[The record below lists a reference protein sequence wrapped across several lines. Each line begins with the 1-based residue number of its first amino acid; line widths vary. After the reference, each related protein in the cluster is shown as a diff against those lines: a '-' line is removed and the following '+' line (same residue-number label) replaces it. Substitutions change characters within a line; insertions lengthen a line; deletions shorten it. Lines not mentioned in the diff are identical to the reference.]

1 MRVLV
6 TGGAGFIG
14 SHIVDTLLTSGHEVL
29 VVDDLSTGRRDNVSG
44 AAELVDLD
52 VADPAI
58 SKLMMDFRPE
68 VVSHCAAQVSVTASM
83 DDPVHDARIN
93 ILGGT
98 NVALATIAAG
108 CSELLYINTGGALYG
123 TPDYSP
129 CDEDHPIRPISGYGL
144 SKWVS
149 ELYLRL
155 LIPDSMRLK
164 VLRLANVYG
173 PRQIA
178 SGEAG
183 VVAVFAERLSRGQ
196 EATIFGDGEQTRDFV
211 FVSDVARAHQLA
223 LEANESLT
231 VNIGTGEAISVNT
244 LFSVMAAHTGYTLRP
259 VYEAERPGEIKH
271 MVLDAKRANRLLGW
285 TPHTSLQDGLRE
297 TLAWTGA
304 RLV

>member
-1 MRVLV
+1 MRILV

-14 SHIVDTLLTSGHEVL
+14 SHIVGNLLMRGDEVL

-44 AAELVDLD
+44 AAELVALD
-52 VADPAI
+52 VADPAL
-58 SKLMMDFRPE
+58 SKLMMDFRPQ
-68 VVSHCAAQVSVTASM
+68 VVSHCAAQVSVTVSM
-83 DDPVHDARIN
+83 DDPALDARIN
-93 ILGGT
+93 ILGGI
-98 NVALATIAAG
+98 NVALAAIAAG
-108 CSELLYINTGGALYG
+108 CSEFLYINTGGALYG
-123 TPDYSP
+123 TPDYMP

-144 SKWVS
+144 SKWVL
-149 ELYLRL
+149 ELYLKL

-196 EATIFGDGEQTRDFV
+196 EVSIFGDGEQTRDFV

-223 LEANESLT
+223 LEASESLT

-244 LFSVMAAHTGYTLRP
+244 LFSVMAAHTGYALRP
-259 VYEAERPGEIKH
+259 VYAAERPGEIKH

-285 TPHTSLQDGLRE
+285 TPETSLQDGLRQ
-297 TLAWTGA
+297 TLAWTGS
-304 RLV
+304 